1 MKCAHKKQICSFLR
15 PGQEVVQLGLVNMQ
29 QQPDSSSCGLFA
41 IAVATAIT
49 HGNNPNCCNWEWES
63 SKMWVHLRLSLEKNN
78 VNIIGY
84 VDIGEVNNQL
94 LKFELNLTSDAA
106 IPTTPMPIASTVLT
120 FMVRGLLSS
129 LQQPYAKFPCHKLKG
144 DLIFHPFWEAVC

>member
-1 MKCAHKKQICSFLR
+1 MKCARKKQICSFLR

-49 HGNNPNCCNWEWES
+49 HGNNPICCNWEWES
-63 SKMWVHLRLSLEKNN
+63 SKMWVHLRFSLEKNN

-94 LKFELNLTSDAA
+94 LKFSD
-106 IPTTPMPIASTVLT
+106 I
-120 FMVRGLLSS
+120 
-129 LQQPYAKFPCHKLKG
+129 
-144 DLIFHPFWEAVC
+144 